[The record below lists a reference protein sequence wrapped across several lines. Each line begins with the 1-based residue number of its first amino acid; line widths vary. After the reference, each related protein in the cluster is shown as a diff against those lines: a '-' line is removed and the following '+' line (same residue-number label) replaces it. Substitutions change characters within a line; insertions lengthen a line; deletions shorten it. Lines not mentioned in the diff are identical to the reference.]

1 MKLLTYDPGT
11 GPRAGVLQDTD
22 IVDATALLGADH
34 TLRDVR
40 ALLECSDDAVAR
52 LSDALGRVPA
62 PRVPLDRVRLRAPI
76 LQPPTV
82 RDHIAFEEHATGQWT
97 RESSGP
103 RMEVWA
109 RLPIFYFSNPLRI
122 MGPEEVV
129 PYPAATRQLDYECEL
144 AVVIAR
150 DGSNVL
156 ERDADRYIAGFTI
169 FNDWSCRD
177 LQADESQ
184 FGLGPAKGKDAASSL
199 GPWIVTRDEMAPY
212 YRDGT
217 LHVQC
222 TVRVNGVVWMEGNA
236 WNMHH
241 TFGAML
247 ERASQDSRVVPGDV
261 IASGTVGGG
270 SISEAVRK
278 GYPARWL
285 QPGDTVEIEVEGI
298 GILRNTLGPSSNP
311 NQHLRFTAP
320 AQRPLPE
327 PLSAEQL
334 ETVRARTAPPRV
346 RPPSHRHPASGR
358 RPIGASCIPS
368 RRS

>member
-1 MKLLTYDPGT
+1 MKLLTYDSGT
-11 GPRAGVLQDTD
+11 GPRAGILDGDDV
-22 IVDATALLGADH
+22 VDATTLLGSAV

-40 ALLECSDDAVAR
+40 AVLESSEHAVEQ
-52 LSDALGRVPA
+52 LQDALGRVAA
-62 PRVPLDRVRLRAPI
+62 PRVPLANVQLRAPI

-97 RESSGP
+97 RDASGP

-122 MGPEEVV
+122 FGPDEPV
-129 PYPAATRQLDYECEL
+129 PYPAAARQLDYECEL
-144 AVVIAR
+144 AAIIGR
-150 DGSNVL
+150 EGSTVL
-156 ERDADRYIAGFTI
+156 EAEADACIAGFTI

-184 FGLGPAKGKDAASSL
+184 FGLGPAKGKDSASSL

-212 YRDGT
+212 YRNGT
-217 LHVQC
+217 LHVEC

-236 WNMHH
+236 WNMRH
-241 TFGAML
+241 TFGAMI

-278 GYPARWL
+278 GYPARFL
-285 QPGDTVEIEVEGI
+285 QPGDVVEMEVQGI
-298 GILRNTLGPSSNP
+298 GVLRNTLRPPSNP
-311 NQHLRFTAP
+311 NPNLRFLAP
-320 AQRPLPE
+320 SQRPLPE
-327 PLSAEQL
+327 PLSAEVLQA
-334 ETVRARTAPPRV
+334 VRQRTMPPDRLTT
-346 RPPSHRHPASGR
+346 RNRGL
-358 RPIGASCIPS
+358 GT
-368 RRS
+368 

>member
-11 GPRAGVLQDTD
+11 GPRAGVLHDTD
-22 IVDATALLGADH
+22 VVDATALLGAEG

-40 ALLECSDDAVAR
+40 ALLEFADDAVGR
-52 LSDALGRVPA
+52 LGQALGRVAA
-62 PRVPLDRVRLRAPI
+62 PRVPLASVRLRAPI

-97 RESSGP
+97 REAGGP

-144 AVVIAR
+144 AAIVGR
-150 DGSNVL
+150 EGSNIL
-156 ERDADRYIAGFTI
+156 EADADPYIIGFCI

-212 YRDGT
+212 YRNGT

-222 TVRVNGVVWMEGNA
+222 TVRVNGTVWMAGNA

-247 ERASQDSRVVPGDV
+247 ERAAQDSRIVPGDV
-261 IASGTVGGG
+261 IATGTVGGG

-285 QPGDTVEIEVEGI
+285 QPGDAVEIDVEGI
-298 GILRNTLGPSSNP
+298 GILRNTLGPASNP
-311 NQHLRFTAP
+311 NQQLRFLAP
-320 AQRPLPE
+320 AGRPLPE
-327 PLSAEQL
+327 PLGAEQVQA
-334 ETVRARTAPPRV
+334 VRARTAPPGAV
-346 RPPSHRHPASGR
+346 RA
-358 RPIGASCIPS
+358 
-368 RRS
+368 

>member
-1 MKLLTYDPGT
+1 
-11 GPRAGVLQDTD
+11 
-22 IVDATALLGADH
+22 
-34 TLRDVR
+34 
-40 ALLECSDDAVAR
+40 
-52 LSDALGRVPA
+52 
-62 PRVPLDRVRLRAPI
+62 
-76 LQPPTV
+76 V

-97 RESSGP
+97 REASGP

-122 MGPEEVV
+122 FGSDEPV

-144 AVVIAR
+144 AAVVR
-150 DGSNVL
+150 REGSNVR
-156 ERDADRYIAGFTI
+156 EAEADQYLLGFTI

-199 GPWIVTRDEMAPY
+199 GPWIVTRDELAPY
-212 YRDGT
+212 YRDGR

-241 TFGAML
+241 RFGAML
-247 ERASQDSRVVPGDV
+247 ERAAQDSRIAPGDV

-285 QPGDTVEIEVEGI
+285 QPGDVVEMQVEGI
-298 GILRNTLGPSSNP
+298 GTLRNTLGPSTNANP
-311 NQHLRFTAP
+311 NLRFSAP
-320 AQRPLPE
+320 SQRPLPR
-327 PLSAEQL
+327 PLSPEELQR
-334 ETVRARTAPPRV
+334 VRERTAPP
-346 RPPSHRHPASGR
+346 PPVVHA
-358 RPIGASCIPS
+358 
-368 RRS
+368 